1 MLAKYVRFS
10 AVLVCLVFLALP
22 VYADVVGTWDV
33 TGTMKHTISIKHV
46 GHSSG
51 TDPVTDT
58 FTFDSN
64 GSFTATAEAATGT
77 WQYINT
83 KDTKADVLIPENQ
96 LITYLTTKT
105 NDMIQQAGYSAT
117 VDNIVLTKNK
127 NTVKQNKDGT
137 LSGKWALSF
146 TCNIHYQGYNLPGKV
161 KTNMKATM
169 TQVAAGAASPAS
181 IEEEGILSA
190 IAEKL
195 TDQIEDAILDF

>member
-1 MLAKYVRFS
+1 MVEKYVRIC
-10 AVLVCLVFLALP
+10 AVLIGLVFLALP

-33 TGTMKHTISIKHV
+33 TGTMKHKISIKHV
-46 GHSSG
+46 GHSSS

-58 FTFDSN
+58 FTFDSS

-77 WQYINT
+77 WQYINA

-105 NDMIQQAGYSAT
+105 NEMIAEAGYSAT

-127 NTVKQNKDGT
+127 NTVKQNKNGT

-146 TCNIHYQGYNLPGKV
+146 TCNIHYQGYILPGKV

-169 TQVAAGAASPAS
+169 TKETVSAAGPAS
-181 IEEEGILSA
+181 ADGILSTLV
-190 IAEKL
+190 EEL
-195 TDQIEDAILDF
+195 TDQIEDAIMGF